1 MGRAAAGPATSK
13 IHAGDRQRHANQKG
27 KLMND
32 ILAGLLKNVAPGLAT
47 VVAGPLGG
55 MAVKAIAE
63 KLGVEDTVEA
73 VTQAV
78 QADPEAALKLAE
90 IDLKQFEAEVKD
102 RDGARA
108 MQIVALQQDDW
119 FAKNFIYIFTSVWS
133 IFAMAY
139 FTFVTFGTVPEGGVR
154 MADTILGVLI
164 GTVLTG
170 FFNFFFGSSK
180 SSKDK
185 TEALMKGMK

>member
-1 MGRAAAGPATSK
+1 
-13 IHAGDRQRHANQKG
+13 
-27 KLMND
+27 MND
-32 ILAGLLKNVAPGLAT
+32 ILAGLLKNIAPALAT

-55 MAVKAIAE
+55 VAVKTIAE
-63 KLGVEDTVEA
+63 KLGVEDTVDA
-73 VTQAV
+73 ITAAIQT
-78 QADPEAALKLAE
+78 DPEAAQKLAE

-108 MQIVALQQDDW
+108 MQIAALQQDDW
-119 FAKNFIYIFTSVWS
+119 FAKNFIYLFTSVWS

-139 FTFVTFGTVPEGGVR
+139 FAFVTFGSVPEGGIR

-170 FFNFFFGSSK
+170 FFNFYFGSSK

-185 TEALMKGMK
+185 TEVMMKGLK

>member
-1 MGRAAAGPATSK
+1 
-13 IHAGDRQRHANQKG
+13 
-27 KLMND
+27 MNEL
-32 ILAGLLKNVAPGLAT
+32 LAGLLKNVAPGLAT

-73 VTQAV
+73 VTQAI
-78 QADPEAALKLAE
+78 QADPEAAQKLAE
-90 IDLKQFEAEVKD
+90 IDLKQFELEVKD

-119 FAKNFIYIFTSVWS
+119 FAKNFLYIFTSVWS

-185 TEALMKGMK
+185 TEALMKGLK

>member
-1 MGRAAAGPATSK
+1 MLAELAAVNAAHK
-13 IHAGDRQRHANQKG
+13 EIE
-27 KLMND
+27 MNEL
-32 ILAGLLKNVAPGLAT
+32 LAGLLKNVAPALAT

-55 MAVKAIAE
+55 MAVRAIAE

-73 VTQAV
+73 VAQAI
-78 QADPEAALKLAE
+78 QTDPEAATKLAE
-90 IDLKQFEAEVKD
+90 IDLRQFELEIKD

-108 MQIVALQQDDW
+108 MQIVALQQEDW
-119 FAKNFIYIFTSVWS
+119 FAKNFVYIFTSVWS
-133 IFAMAY
+133 IFAMTY
-139 FTFVTFGTVPEGGVR
+139 FAFVTFGTVAESGIR

-185 TEALMKGMK
+185 TDALIKGMK

>member
-1 MGRAAAGPATSK
+1 
-13 IHAGDRQRHANQKG
+13 
-27 KLMND
+27 MNEL
-32 ILAGLLKNVAPGLAT
+32 LAGLLKNVAPGLAT
-47 VVAGPLGG
+47 IVAGPLGG

-78 QADPEAALKLAE
+78 QADPEAAQKLAE
-90 IDLKQFEAEVKD
+90 IDLKQFELEVKD

-119 FAKNFIYIFTSVWS
+119 FAKNFIYVFTSVWS

-139 FTFVTFGTVPEGGVR
+139 FGFVTFGTVPEGGVR

>member
-1 MGRAAAGPATSK
+1 
-13 IHAGDRQRHANQKG
+13 
-27 KLMND
+27 MNE

-55 MAVKAIAE
+55 LAVKAIAD
-63 KLGVEDTVEA
+63 KLGVEES
-73 VTQAV
+73 VTAIESAL

-90 IDLKQFEAEVKD
+90 IDLRQFELEVKD

-108 MQIVALQQDDW
+108 LQVAALQQDSW
-119 FAKNFIYIFTSVWS
+119 FAKNFLYLFTTFWS

-139 FTFVTFGTVPEGGVR
+139 FSFVTFGEIPTSGTR
-154 MADTILGVLI
+154 FADTILGVLI

-180 SSKDK
+180 GSQDK
-185 TEALMKGMK
+185 TNAIMKGLK

>member
-1 MGRAAAGPATSK
+1 
-13 IHAGDRQRHANQKG
+13 
-27 KLMND
+27 MND

-119 FAKNFIYIFTSVWS
+119 FAKNFLYIFTSVWS

-139 FTFVTFGTVPEGGVR
+139 FTFVTFGTVPEGGIR

>member
-1 MGRAAAGPATSK
+1 
-13 IHAGDRQRHANQKG
+13 
-27 KLMND
+27 MNEL
-32 ILAGLLKNVAPGLAT
+32 LAGLLKNVAPGLAT
-47 VVAGPLGG
+47 IVAGPLGG
-55 MAVKAIAE
+55 MAVRAIAE

-73 VTQAV
+73 VAQAI
-78 QADPEAALKLAE
+78 QADPEAAQKLAE
-90 IDLKQFEAEVKD
+90 IDLKQFELEVKD

-119 FAKNFIYIFTSVWS
+119 FAKNFLYIFTSIWS
-133 IFAMAY
+133 IFAMSY
-139 FTFVTFGTVPEGGVR
+139 FAFVTFGTVPASGVR

-185 TEALMKGMK
+185 TDAMMKGMK

>member
-1 MGRAAAGPATSK
+1 
-13 IHAGDRQRHANQKG
+13 
-27 KLMND
+27 MND
-32 ILAGLLKNVAPGLAT
+32 ILAGLLKNVAPMLAT
-47 VVAGPLGG
+47 AVTGPLGG

-73 VTQAV
+73 VTQAI

-90 IDLKQFEAEVKD
+90 IDLKQFELEVKD

-119 FAKNFIYIFTSVWS
+119 FAKNFLYIFTSVWS

-185 TEALMKGMK
+185 TEALMKGIK

>member
-1 MGRAAAGPATSK
+1 
-13 IHAGDRQRHANQKG
+13 
-27 KLMND
+27 MND

-119 FAKNFIYIFTSVWS
+119 FAKNFLYIFTSVWS

-139 FTFVTFGTVPEGGVR
+139 FSFVTFGTVPEGGVR

>member
-1 MGRAAAGPATSK
+1 
-13 IHAGDRQRHANQKG
+13 
-27 KLMND
+27 MNEL
-32 ILAGLLKNVAPGLAT
+32 LAGLLKNVAPGLAT

-55 MAVKAIAE
+55 MAVRAIAE

-78 QADPEAALKLAE
+78 QADPEAAAKLAE

-119 FAKNFIYIFTSVWS
+119 FAKNFLYIFTSVWS

-185 TEALMKGMK
+185 TEALMKGIK

>member
-1 MGRAAAGPATSK
+1 
-13 IHAGDRQRHANQKG
+13 
-27 KLMND
+27 MND
-32 ILAGLLKNVAPGLAT
+32 ILASLLKNVAPALAT

-55 MAVKAIAE
+55 IAMKTIAE

-73 VTQAV
+73 IATAIQT
-78 QADPEAALKLAE
+78 DPEAAQKLAD
-90 IDLKQFEAEVKD
+90 IDLKQFELEVKD

-108 MQIVALQQDDW
+108 MQIAALQQDDW
-119 FAKNFIYIFTSVWS
+119 FAKNFIYLFTSAWS

-139 FTFVTFGTVPEGGVR
+139 FGFVTFGNVPEGGVR

-170 FFNFFFGSSK
+170 FFNFYFGSSK

-185 TEALMKGMK
+185 TEAMIKGIR

>member
-1 MGRAAAGPATSK
+1 
-13 IHAGDRQRHANQKG
+13 
-27 KLMND
+27 MND

-55 MAVKAIAE
+55 MAVRAIAE

-78 QADPEAALKLAE
+78 QADPEAAQKLAE
-90 IDLKQFEAEVKD
+90 IDLKQFELEVKD

-119 FAKNFIYIFTSVWS
+119 FAKNFIYVFTSVWS

>member
-1 MGRAAAGPATSK
+1 
-13 IHAGDRQRHANQKG
+13 
-27 KLMND
+27 MNE
-32 ILAGLLKNVAPGLAT
+32 LFGLLKNAAPALASIVAS
-47 VVAGPLGG
+47 PLGG

-73 VTQAV
+73 VTQAI
-78 QADPEAALKLAE
+78 QADPEAAAKLAE

-108 MQIVALQQDDW
+108 MQMVALQQNDW
-119 FAKNFIYIFTSVWS
+119 FAKNFLYMFTSAWS
-133 IFAMAY
+133 AFAMTY
-139 FTFVTFGTVPEGGVR
+139 FAFVTFGTVAESGIR

-170 FFNFFFGSSK
+170 FFNFFFGSSQ
-180 SSKDK
+180 SSKNK
-185 TEALMKGMK
+185 TDALLKGMK